1 MTVET
6 VNRWL
11 TLAANVGVLV
21 GIAVLVV
28 EINQSTQAMNT
39 ASRDESVAHTM
50 SFFEQAMDNQVVA
63 LAEYKRSSGTE
74 LDGFERAQL
83 ERYQQYNLKIFEN
96 IYIQYQRGLFSDEEW
111 VK

>member
-39 ASRDESVAHTM
+39 ASRDESVAPK
-50 SFFEQAMDNQVVA
+50 N
-63 LAEYKRSSGTE
+63 G
-74 LDGFERAQL
+74 
-83 ERYQQYNLKIFEN
+83 
-96 IYIQYQRGLFSDEEW
+96 
-111 VK
+111 